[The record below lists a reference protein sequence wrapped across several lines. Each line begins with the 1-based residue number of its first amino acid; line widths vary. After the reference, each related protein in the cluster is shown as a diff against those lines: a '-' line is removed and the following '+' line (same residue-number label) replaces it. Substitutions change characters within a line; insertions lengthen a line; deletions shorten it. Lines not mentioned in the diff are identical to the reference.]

1 VSGVGST
8 LTHSIMGDEDA
19 RFELLYSEAVR
30 TLEQQQ
36 ALVESVRARTGILL
50 SAASIVTSFFA
61 GIALAGGKRLDAP
74 TWAAAF
80 CFVAAGALCL
90 AILWPEWSW
99 TFRFNP
105 KKLVRDYIEAD
116 PPATLDEMR
125 LDLSLHVENW
135 AEKNGIKMR
144 WLFRCFEAA
153 SILLGAE
160 VVLWMVDLWRM

>member
-1 VSGVGST
+1 V
-8 LTHSIMGDEDA
+8 
-19 RFELLYSEAVR
+19 
-30 TLEQQQ
+30 
-36 ALVESVRARTGILL
+36 
-50 SAASIVTSFFA
+50 
-61 GIALAGGKRLDAP
+61 
-74 TWAAAF
+74 
-80 CFVAAGALCL
+80 L

-105 KKLVRDYIEAD
+105 KKLVRDYIDAD

-125 LDLSLHVENW
+125 LDLSLHMENW
-135 AEKNGIKMR
+135 AEENSTRMR

>member
-1 VSGVGST
+1 
-8 LTHSIMGDEDA
+8 MGDEDA